1 MYGCKYFGCVLCH
14 IFVFYEFRIWG
25 QISWGRGGS
34 ITYGVVGDLSVCRL
48 QSVCV
53 GRKCSAVDGVSMYG
67 GVSACVFV
75 GQNVM
80 RMVRIVVRW

>member
-1 MYGCKYFGCVLCH
+1 MWLSGCGYNLWSSWTF
-14 IFVFYEFRIWG
+14 
-25 QISWGRGGS
+25 ISV
-34 ITYGVVGDLSVCRL
+34 YAGVSVC
-48 QSVCV
+48 VFV
-53 GRKCSAVDGVSMYG
+53 GRKCGAVDGVSMYG